1 MSFIYGFVPKK
12 RSMVRIGLLLLVSA
26 LIAAAVHAALPVISL
41 NSPVS
46 FPVDI

>member
-1 MSFIYGFVPKK
+1 MQRFKK
-12 RSMVRIGLLLLVSA
+12 PIRAGVSA
-26 LIAAAVHAALPVISL
+26 LILFFVGVLLHSAYADKPVISL

>member
-1 MSFIYGFVPKK
+1 MSRVKK
-12 RSMVRIGLLLLVSA
+12 FGALLGAVVLLLIIGFTAHKVYA
-26 LIAAAVHAALPVISL
+26 GKPVISL

>member
-1 MSFIYGFVPKK
+1 MSRIKK
-12 RSMVRIGLLLLVSA
+12 LGALLGAVLLLFVIGFTA
-26 LIAAAVHAALPVISL
+26 HKVYAGKPVISL

>member
-1 MSFIYGFVPKK
+1 MSRVKK
-12 RSMVRIGLLLLVSA
+12 FGALLGAVLLLSIIGFTAHKVYA
-26 LIAAAVHAALPVISL
+26 GKPVISL

>member
-1 MSFIYGFVPKK
+1 MSRIKK
-12 RSMVRIGLLLLVSA
+12 IATVLSVFALLLGAGLMAHKVYA
-26 LIAAAVHAALPVISL
+26 GKPVISL

>member
-1 MSFIYGFVPKK
+1 MVRLKK
-12 RSMVRIGLLLLVSA
+12 RVLTIIAFIVLVTA
-26 LIAAAVHAALPVISL
+26 FMLAHKVYAGNPVISL

>member
-1 MSFIYGFVPKK
+1 MSGVKK
-12 RSMVRIGLLLLVSA
+12 IGALLGVFLLLLVIGFSA
-26 LIAAAVHAALPVISL
+26 HKVYAGKPVISL

>member
-1 MSFIYGFVPKK
+1 MSRVKK
-12 RSMVRIGLLLLVSA
+12 IGALLGAFLLLLVIGFSA
-26 LIAAAVHAALPVISL
+26 HKVYAGKPVISL

>member
-1 MSFIYGFVPKK
+1 MLGIKK
-12 RSMVRIGLLLLVSA
+12 IGLI
-26 LIAAAVHAALPVISL
+26 LIAIVVVIMASTMMQKVYAGKPVISL